1 MSAGSALSHSLA
13 MALWATTVFFSFSR
27 NLVCNLPTQKE
38 RRKKKPQQ
46 TSHNPKRGFQI
57 STLAFYPK
65 QVELVIAAASQI
77 LLPISSPG
85 SALFCCED

>member
-1 MSAGSALSHSLA
+1 MSHSLA

-38 RRKKKPQQ
+38 RRKNPKQ

-65 QVELVIAAASQI
+65 QGELVTAAALQN
-77 LLPISSPG
+77 LLVSSSG
-85 SALFCCED
+85 RTLFCSED

>member
-1 MSAGSALSHSLA
+1 MSHSLA

-38 RRKKKPQQ
+38 RRKKNPQQ

-57 STLAFYPK
+57 FQP
-65 QVELVIAAASQI
+65 
-77 LLPISSPG
+77 LPFIQSRVNLSLQLPCKNFCLFPPLG
-85 SALFCCED
+85 ALCSM

>member
-1 MSAGSALSHSLA
+1 MSHSLA

-38 RRKKKPQQ
+38 RRKKNPKQ

-65 QVELVIAAASQI
+65 QGELVTAAALQN
-77 LLPISSPG
+77 LLLVSSPG
-85 SALFCCED
+85 STLFCSED